1 MRRSGE
7 DERWRE
13 GAADRKLRKK
23 EQKEWLDSTLPD
35 PNPCTAGNKEEE
47 HNIHGNDNAEF
58 DYQKIKC
65 KSGNLFIYAVV
76 GLIPTTN
83 IKVISQQFLPVVLGS
98 YTRSMLPNDA
108 CLSVEYFIASDA

>member
-35 PNPCTAGNKEEE
+35 PNPCTAGNKST
-47 HNIHGNDNAEF
+47 IYTAMTML
-58 DYQKIKC
+58 
-65 KSGNLFIYAVV
+65 NLTTKRLNVSLGIY
-76 GLIPTTN
+76 L
-83 IKVISQQFLPVVLGS
+83 F
-98 YTRSMLPNDA
+98 ML
-108 CLSVEYFIASDA
+108 